1 MRFHQ
6 RQDEADE
13 QAHADDEKHGAEG
26 SEGDLA
32 QWREMIRRPEV
43 IIVHSRDTT
52 SKPDRVEGLQI
63 PTYAE
68 VQARIAEMLTRD
80 VQRGLQEETAASLAA
95 VFTTPTRT
103 DTDLFD
109 FIAFSKACH
118 SAADVMRKHGDL
130 DQAGLYFAMGQD
142 LLTKA
147 AEAYSALVA
156 AYGQTQ
162 PQH

>member
-1 MRFHQ
+1 M
-6 RQDEADE
+6 
-13 QAHADDEKHGAEG
+13 
-26 SEGDLA
+26 
-32 QWREMIRRPEV
+32 
-43 IIVHSRDTT
+43 IIVHRAKNTPET
-52 SKPDRVEGLQI
+52 AKVKAVQI

-68 VQARIAEMLTRD
+68 VQAKIADLLTRD

-95 VFTTPTRT
+95 VFTTTSRT
-103 DTDLFD
+103 DVDLFD

>member
-6 RQDEADE
+6 RQHEADK

-26 SEGDLA
+26 SKGNLA
-32 QWREMIRRPEV
+32 QGRKMIRRPEV
-43 IIVHSRDTT
+43 IIVHAENNTPEIP
-52 SKPDRVEGLQI
+52 KAKAMQI

-68 VQARIAEMLTRD
+68 VQARITEMVTRD

-103 DTDLFD
+103 DADLFD

-130 DQAGLYFAMGQD
+130 DQAGLYFSMGQD